1 MIFKAINVHGI
12 EGEKKKERIY
22 LTNEMTFLTFDI
34 LR

>member
-1 MIFKAINVHGI
+1 MNKTCVYD
-12 EGEKKKERIY
+12 EKKKERIY